1 MPCAATEI
9 SAIQW
14 AQHEGKEAN
23 QPSTIAMAF
32 KRQLVILSCLVLQC
46 AADPNASSRLRGANS
61 SVEGG
66 MAKVLTNFTLST
78 KSGLAAKSA
87 NQPEWTAWFSDEDRG
102 SASCNGLISGME
114 CSGRY
119 CDSVRLG
126 CDYSL
131 GSDHVSSRWK
141 GWFSDGDNSKSLCD
155 KGQFVTAVQCKGR
168 YCDDLRLSCASVPSS
183 LVQSNCRWLGWFSD
197 ENGKQV
203 FPEGTRL
210 TGLACT
216 GRYCDNLRPYV
227 CNVHQRCIAAGK
239 QQGSWKYVQTI
250 ANSGSRHYSYHS
262 TERNSKSSSSEWSK
276 SLTTSVSAGFEYMGA
291 SSSVEVSS
299 TVARTQARSLET
311 ALEEGYAET
320 QTYTISPESVGL
332 GLWQFEFTAKD
343 TCRHTERIKTHEFIY
358 TDGRFRSPCCLPGYA
373 MGVQPPDVYTCYQK
387 DYQVETASYCRS
399 CGDDGAS
406 GACHGL

>member
-1 MPCAATEI
+1 
-9 SAIQW
+9 
-14 AQHEGKEAN
+14 
-23 QPSTIAMAF
+23 MAF
-32 KRQLVILSCLVLQC
+32 KQQLVVLSYLVLQS
-46 AADPNASSRLRGANS
+46 AGDANASSRLRGANS

-66 MAKVLTNFTLST
+66 MARVLTNFTSST

-87 NQPEWTAWFSDEDRG
+87 KQPEWTAWFSDEGWG

-141 GWFSDGDNSKSLCD
+141 GWFSDTSESLCD

-168 YCDDLRLSCASVPSS
+168 YCDDLRLSCSSVPST

-197 ENGKQV
+197 GSGKQV
-203 FPEGTRL
+203 FLEGTRL

-216 GRYCDNLRPYV
+216 GRYCDDLRPYV

-239 QQGSWKYVQTI
+239 QQGSWKYVETI
-250 ANSGSRHYSYHS
+250 ANSGSKQYIYHS

-276 SLTTSVSAGFEYMGA
+276 SLTTSVSAGFEYMGLLRVLKFLRLWQGRRPEA
-291 SSSVEVSS
+291 WRRLLRRDMLRLRRTRSRQRVSAWDFGSSSSLLKTPAVTRNASRPTSSS
-299 TVARTQARSLET
+299 TPMAV
-311 ALEEGYAET
+311 
-320 QTYTISPESVGL
+320 
-332 GLWQFEFTAKD
+332 
-343 TCRHTERIKTHEFIY
+343 
-358 TDGRFRSPCCLPGYA
+358 
-373 MGVQPPDVYTCYQK
+373 
-387 DYQVETASYCRS
+387 
-399 CGDDGAS
+399 S
-406 GACHGL
+406 GAHAAFQAMPWAFSLLTSTPATTKTTRWRPLHTADRAEMTGLHIHAMACRLKH